1 MFERR
6 IAGFPKIGHFNT
18 WLMDLL
24 QNLVGH
30 NHNIC
35 YCPNWSNTSEFETT
49 PEQHGIVPLHS
60 KVLGD
65 AIGRRV
71 LLLRASEER
80 RRVPKKDRFESKM
93 SKDQKFLCERTGLG
107 MPCLPF
113 TTRNQAENLLF
124 SKIMMER
131 SGNFDEQEMCLDW
144 VNSCDG
150 QDIFPK
156 LPYYMRSH
164 YKSWKRNQAARN
176 QVASA
181 DFKNGAERLK
191 KLNQDSAKAL
201 ARPEVQA
208 PMRMGNDRIEAG
220 EAPF

>member
-6 IAGFPKIGHFNT
+6 FAGFPKIGHFNT

-71 LLLRASEER
+71 LRLRESEER
-80 RRVPKKDRFESKM
+80 RRVPKRID
-93 SKDQKFLCERTGLG
+93 
-107 MPCLPF
+107 
-113 TTRNQAENLLF
+113 
-124 SKIMMER
+124 
-131 SGNFDEQEMCLDW
+131 
-144 VNSCDG
+144 
-150 QDIFPK
+150 
-156 LPYYMRSH
+156 
-164 YKSWKRNQAARN
+164 
-176 QVASA
+176 
-181 DFKNGAERLK
+181 LK
-191 KLNQDSAKAL
+191 KWKLTVKIEYSLSSVN
-201 ARPEVQA
+201 E
-208 PMRMGNDRIEAG
+208 NDDAV
-220 EAPF
+220 